1 MDFLD
6 RNFMSMGGQCVKKHE
21 TKCDKNVKFNWLI
34 TWSRIRVVG
43 LFSHFLMNSCIIM
56 YHGSLFRWNEFLCSI
71 VWKISIRSNIALVD
85 LIVRVLW
92 ININEIFLPLCGII
106 VSRSILEVR
115 KFDLPGCNK
124 RKGRKK
130 KRFDYRSVEQRVD
143 GLVETTRDHRRLTL
157 NGLRW
162 DSFDRSIGRSHSW
175 IHISQ
180 PQRTR
185 CDLDRSA
192 IEYSL
197 K

>member
-43 LFSHFLMNSCIIM
+43 LFSHFLMNPCIM
-56 YHGSLFRWNEFLCSI
+56 DRCFVETNFCVQLFEKFRFDL
-71 VWKISIRSNIALVD
+71 SNIALVD

-115 KFDLPGCNK
+115 KFDLSGCNK

-162 DSFDRSIGRSHSW
+162 DSFDRSIGRSYSW

>member
-43 LFSHFLMNSCIIM
+43 LFSHFFNESM
-56 YHGSLFRWNEFLCSI
+56 YHNVSWIVVSI
-71 VWKISIRSNIALVD
+71 VETNFCVQLFEKFRFDLSNIALVD

-92 ININEIFLPLCGII
+92 INIDEIFLPLCGII

-130 KRFDYRSVEQRVD
+130 KKIRLQERRRIGRNDSRSSKINVEWTTVR
-143 GLVETTRDHRRLTL
+143 LVWSIDRPVVQL
-157 NGLRW
+157 NSHQSAAEDTVW
-162 DSFDRSIGRSHSW
+162 FRSIGYR
-175 IHISQ
+175 I
-180 PQRTR
+180 
-185 CDLDRSA
+185 
-192 IEYSL
+192 
-197 K
+197 